1 MPDAILNEYLQL
13 RDRYI
18 ESCFT
23 RLNPV
28 QRQAVFTTEGPLL
41 ILAGAGSG
49 KTTVLVNRIA
59 NIIRFGRAHG
69 SKQVCRPVTQQDID
83 YLKATMESGRLPSA
97 DQARL
102 LAVSPA
108 RPWNVLAITFTN
120 KAAGE
125 LKNTESFCQMSSSY
139 FVADNKLYW
148 YEKEN
153 ASLCCRKLNSSSC
166 EVLVQDIALA
176 ENEKAFLSFVFYP
189 YIFLEIG
196 DFSNNHGKFY
206 YRVFNLEEQTNYEVR
221 LFLFE
226 TSTDNKLIRIIDLV
240 NDSFIVNNRENYQE
254 VIALNEDGQA
264 VVFETWAPVQS
275 FISVNDLLNSVPNYH
290 EIELPQ
296 PA

>member
-1 MPDAILNEYLQL
+1 M
-13 RDRYI
+13 
-18 ESCFT
+18 
-23 RLNPV
+23 
-28 QRQAVFTTEGPLL
+28 
-41 ILAGAGSG
+41 
-49 KTTVLVNRIA
+49 
-59 NIIRFGRAHG
+59 
-69 SKQVCRPVTQQDID
+69 
-83 YLKATMESGRLPSA
+83 
-97 DQARL
+97 
-102 LAVSPA
+102 
-108 RPWNVLAITFTN
+108 
-120 KAAGE
+120 
-125 LKNTESFCQMSSSY
+125 
-139 FVADNKLYW
+139 
-148 YEKEN
+148 
-153 ASLCCRKLNSSSC
+153 
-166 EVLVQDIALA
+166 QDIALA